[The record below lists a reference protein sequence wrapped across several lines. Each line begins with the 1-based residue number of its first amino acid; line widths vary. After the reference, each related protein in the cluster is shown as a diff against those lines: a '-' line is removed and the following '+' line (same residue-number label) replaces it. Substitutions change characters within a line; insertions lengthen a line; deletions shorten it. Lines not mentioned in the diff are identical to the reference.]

1 MFYSLRGKLVH
12 FDQSSMAVECGGVGY
27 YCQASFSTLAKM
39 PKTGEEVHVF
49 THLSIRQDAVELFA
63 FADRAELSCFRML
76 TGVSGVGPK
85 AALAILSCLDPQR
98 FALCVASGDF
108 KSLTRAQGVGPK
120 LAQRIVLELR
130 DKIAKS
136 SIAEV
141 ASGAAVAMPAATGS
155 AAEAIGALVVLGY
168 SQADAARALA
178 NLDPSLS
185 VEEMIRAGLVALAKK
200 L

>member
-1 MFYSLRGKLVH
+1 MLYSLRGKLVH
-12 FDQSSMAVECGGVGY
+12 FDQNSLAIECGGVAY
-27 YCQASFSTLAKM
+27 YCLASFSTLSKM

-49 THLSIRQDAVELFA
+49 THLNIRQDAAELFA
-63 FADRAELSCFRML
+63 FSDRAELNCFRML

-98 FALCVASGDF
+98 FALCVSSGDF
-108 KSLTRAQGVGPK
+108 KSITRAQGVGPK

-141 ASGAAVAMPAATGS
+141 ASGAAVTVMNASGP
-155 AAEAIGALVVLGY
+155 AAEAVGALVVLGY
-168 SQADAARALA
+168 SQADAARAVA
-178 NLDPSLS
+178 GLDPALP
-185 VEEMIRAGLVALAKK
+185 VEEMIRSGLIALAKK
-200 L
+200 I